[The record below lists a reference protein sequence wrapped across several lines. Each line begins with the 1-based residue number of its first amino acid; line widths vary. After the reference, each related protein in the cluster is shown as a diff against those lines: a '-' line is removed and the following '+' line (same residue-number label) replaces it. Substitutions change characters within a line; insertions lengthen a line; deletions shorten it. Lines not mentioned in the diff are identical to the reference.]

1 MFFDLNELCTGR
13 QLGEIFEMVDS
24 YFWLLI
30 VSYLIGSISSAVIIC
45 KALGL
50 PDPRTQGSKNPGAT
64 NVLRLGGKK
73 TAAFVLLFDGLKGAV
88 PVFIVDYH
96 GFGLIALTLTALCA
110 FLGHIFPV
118 FFRFRGGKGVA
129 TYLGGLIAINFLAGL
144 IFSLI
149 WLLVAKVLKISSLA
163 ALIATALSPFY
174 FYLITGDLKSTLII
188 GLISL
193 LIFYTHRGNIKRLI
207 NKDEDVIQS

>member
-1 MFFDLNELCTGR
+1 M
-13 QLGEIFEMVDS
+13 I
-24 YFWLLI
+24 YLLI
-30 VSYLIGSISSAVIIC
+30 ASYLIGSISSAVFIC
-45 KALGL
+45 KALGV

-73 TAAFVLLFDGLKGAV
+73 IAAFVLFFDGLKGAV
-88 PVFIVDYH
+88 PVFIGEYY
-96 GFGLIALTLTALCA
+96 GFGLIALTLTALCV

-129 TYLGGLIAINFLAGL
+129 TYIGGLIAINLLAGL

-174 FYLITGDLKSTLII
+174 FYLIIGDLKSTLII

-193 LIFYTHRGNIKRLI
+193 FIFYTHRGNIKRLI
-207 NKDEDVIQS
+207 NKEEDVIQS

>member
-1 MFFDLNELCTGR
+1 
-13 QLGEIFEMVDS
+13 MVDS
-24 YFWLLI
+24 YYQLLI
-30 VSYLIGSISSAVIIC
+30 VSYLIGSISSAIIIS

-73 TAAFVLLFDGLKGAV
+73 IAAFVLLFDGLKGAV
-88 PVFIVDYH
+88 PVFIGVYY
-96 GFGLIALTLTALCA
+96 GFGLTALTLTALCA
-110 FLGHIFPV
+110 FLGHVFPV

-129 TYLGGLIAINFLAGL
+129 TYIGGLVAINFLAGL
-144 IFSLI
+144 IFSII
-149 WLLVAKVLKISSLA
+149 WLVVAKVLKISSMS

-174 FYLITGDLKSTLII
+174 FYLITGDMESTLII

-193 LIFYTHRGNIKRLI
+193 LIFYTHRDNIKRLI
-207 NKDEDVIQS
+207 NKEEDVIQS

>member
-1 MFFDLNELCTGR
+1 M
-13 QLGEIFEMVDS
+13 I
-24 YFWLLI
+24 YLLI
-30 VSYLIGSISSAVIIC
+30 ASYLIGSISSAVIIC
-45 KALGL
+45 KILGI

-73 TAAFVLLFDGLKGAV
+73 IAGFVLTFDGLKGAT
-88 PVFIVDYH
+88 PVIIGHYL
-96 GFGLIALTLTALCA
+96 GLGLTQLTLIALCA

-129 TYLGGLIAINFLAGL
+129 TYLGGLIAINLLVGL
-144 IFSLI
+144 IFSVI
-149 WLLVAKVLKISSLA
+149 WLLVAKVLKTSSLA

-174 FYLITGDLKSTLII
+174 FYFINGDIMSTLII

-193 LIFYTHRGNIKRLI
+193 FIFYTHRGNIKRLI
-207 NKDEDVIQS
+207 NKEEDIIQ

>member
-1 MFFDLNELCTGR
+1 M
-13 QLGEIFEMVDS
+13 I
-24 YFWLLI
+24 YLLI
-30 VSYLIGSISSAVIIC
+30 ASYLIGSISSAVIIC
-45 KALGL
+45 KILGI

-73 TAAFVLLFDGLKGAV
+73 IAGFVLTFDGLKGAT
-88 PVFIVDYH
+88 PVIIGHYLE
-96 GFGLIALTLTALCA
+96 FGLTQLTLITLCA

-129 TYLGGLIAINFLAGL
+129 TYLGGLIAINLLAGL
-144 IFSLI
+144 IFSVI
-149 WLLVAKVLKISSLA
+149 WLLVAKILKTSSLA

-174 FYLITGDLKSTLII
+174 FYFITGDITSALII

-193 LIFYTHRGNIKRLI
+193 FIFYTHRGNIKRLI
-207 NKDEDVIQS
+207 NKEEDVIQS

>member
-1 MFFDLNELCTGR
+1 M
-13 QLGEIFEMVDS
+13 I
-24 YFWLLI
+24 YLLI
-30 VSYLIGSISSAVIIC
+30 ASYLIGSISSAVIIC
-45 KALGL
+45 KVLGI

-73 TAAFVLLFDGLKGAV
+73 IAAFVLTFDGLKGAT
-88 PVFIVDYH
+88 PVIIGHYLEL
-96 GFGLIALTLTALCA
+96 GLTQLTLIILCA

-129 TYLGGLIAINFLAGL
+129 TYLGGLIAINLLASV

-149 WLLVAKVLKISSLA
+149 WLLVAKFLKISSLA
-163 ALIATALSPFY
+163 ALIAAALAPFY
-174 FYLITGDLKSTLII
+174 FYLIIGDLKSTLII

-193 LIFYTHRGNIKRLI
+193 FIFYTHRGNIKRLI
-207 NKDEDVIQS
+207 NKEEDVIQS

>member
-1 MFFDLNELCTGR
+1 M
-13 QLGEIFEMVDS
+13 I
-24 YFWLLI
+24 YLLI
-30 VSYLIGSISSAVIIC
+30 ASYLIGSISSAVIIC
-45 KALGL
+45 RALGL

-64 NVLRLGGKK
+64 NVLRFGGKK
-73 TAAFVLLFDGLKGAV
+73 IAAFVLIFDGLKGAV
-88 PVFIVDYH
+88 PVFIGDYY
-96 GFGLIALTLTALCA
+96 GFGLIALTLTALCT

-129 TYLGGLIAINFLAGL
+129 TYLGGLIAINLLVGL

-174 FYLITGDLKSTLII
+174 FYLITGDMGSTLII
-188 GLISL
+188 ALISL
-193 LIFYTHRGNIKRLI
+193 LIFYTHRDNIKRLI

>member
-1 MFFDLNELCTGR
+1 M
-13 QLGEIFEMVDS
+13 I
-24 YFWLLI
+24 YLLI
-30 VSYLIGSISSAVIIC
+30 ASYLIGSISSAVIIC
-45 KALGL
+45 KALSL

-73 TAAFVLLFDGLKGAV
+73 IAAFVLFFDGLKGAV
-88 PVFIVDYH
+88 PVFIGEYY
-96 GFGLIALTLTALCA
+96 GFGLIALTLTALCV

-129 TYLGGLIAINFLAGL
+129 TYLGGLIAINLLAGL

-174 FYLITGDLKSTLII
+174 FYLIIGDLKSTLII

-193 LIFYTHRGNIKRLI
+193 FIFYTHRDNIKRLI

>member
-1 MFFDLNELCTGR
+1 L
-13 QLGEIFEMVDS
+13 I
-24 YFWLLI
+24 YLLI
-30 VSYLIGSISSAVIIC
+30 ASYLIGSISSAVIIC

-64 NVLRLGGKK
+64 NVLRVGGKK
-73 TAAFVLLFDGLKGAV
+73 IAAFVLIFDGLKGAV
-88 PVFIVDYH
+88 PVFIGDYY

-129 TYLGGLIAINFLAGL
+129 TYIGGLVAINFLAGL
-144 IFSLI
+144 IFSII
-149 WLLVAKVLKISSLA
+149 WLVVAKVLKISSMS

-174 FYLITGDLKSTLII
+174 FYLITGDIESTLII
-188 GLISL
+188 GLISV
-193 LIFYTHRGNIKRLI
+193 LIFYTHRDNIKRLI
-207 NKDEDVIQS
+207 NKEEDVIQS

>member
-1 MFFDLNELCTGR
+1 MKTFFVDKR
-13 QLGEIFEMVDS
+13 LGGCLI
-24 YFWLLI
+24 YLLI
-30 VSYLIGSISSAVIIC
+30 ASYLIGSISSAVIIC
-45 KALGL
+45 KILGL

-73 TAAFVLLFDGLKGAV
+73 IAAFVLIFDGLKGAV
-88 PVFIVDYH
+88 PVFIGDYY
-96 GFGLIALTLTALCA
+96 GFGLIALTLTALCT

-129 TYLGGLIAINFLAGL
+129 TYLGGLIAINLLVGL

-174 FYLITGDLKSTLII
+174 FYLITGDLRSTAII

-193 LIFYTHRGNIKRLI
+193 LIFYTHRDNIKRII

>member
-1 MFFDLNELCTGR
+1 M
-13 QLGEIFEMVDS
+13 I
-24 YFWLLI
+24 YLLI
-30 VSYLIGSISSAVIIC
+30 ASYLIGSISSAVIIC
-45 KALGL
+45 KALGV

-73 TAAFVLLFDGLKGAV
+73 IAAFVLFFDGLKGAV
-88 PVFIVDYH
+88 PVFIGEYY

-129 TYLGGLIAINFLAGL
+129 TYLGGFIAVNLLAGL

-193 LIFYTHRGNIKRLI
+193 FIFYTHRGNIKRLI

>member
-1 MFFDLNELCTGR
+1 M
-13 QLGEIFEMVDS
+13 I
-24 YFWLLI
+24 YLLI
-30 VSYLIGSISSAVIIC
+30 ASYLIGSISSAVIIC
-45 KALGL
+45 KILGL

-73 TAAFVLLFDGLKGAV
+73 TAAFVLFFDGLKGAV
-88 PVFIVDYH
+88 PVFIGDYF
-96 GFGLIALTLTALCA
+96 GFGLIALTLTVLCA

-118 FFRFRGGKGVA
+118 FFRFKGGKGVA
-129 TYLGGLIAINFLAGL
+129 TYLGGLIAINLLAGL

-163 ALIATALSPFY
+163 ALMATALSPFY
-174 FYLITGDLKSTLII
+174 FYLITGDLKSTTII

-193 LIFYTHRGNIKRLI
+193 LIFYTHRDNIKRLN

>member
-1 MFFDLNELCTGR
+1 M
-13 QLGEIFEMVDS
+13 I
-24 YFWLLI
+24 YLLV

-45 KALGL
+45 KVLGL

-64 NVLRLGGKK
+64 NVLRLGGRKI
-73 TAAFVLLFDGLKGAV
+73 AAFVLFFDGLKGAV
-88 PVFIVDYH
+88 PVFIGVHY
-96 GFGLIALTLTALCA
+96 GFGLTALTLTALCA
-110 FLGHIFPV
+110 FLGHVFPV

-129 TYLGGLIAINFLAGL
+129 TYIGGLIAINFSVGL

-149 WLLVAKVLKISSLA
+149 WLLVAKVIKISSIS

-174 FYLITGDLKSTLII
+174 FYLITGDMESTLII

-193 LIFYTHRGNIKRLI
+193 LIFYTHRDNIKRLI
-207 NKDEDVIQS
+207 NKEEDVIQS